1 MSELK
6 DLRISKELTQKQA
19 ASEVG
24 ISLRSYITYETEPS
38 KQDTPKYRFILHE
51 LNNVNILDETHG
63 VLTID
68 KIKEICSKIF
78 QEYNVNY
85 CYLFGSYAKGK
96 ARETSDVDLLISTE
110 TTGLKFYGLTE
121 ELREALHKQ
130 VDLLDKK
137 QLINNEALLDEILK
151 EGIKIYG

>member
-1 MSELK
+1 LK
-6 DLRISKELTQKQA
+6 CK
-19 ASEVG
+19 
-24 ISLRSYITYETEPS
+24 
-38 KQDTPKYRFILHE
+38 
-51 LNNVNILDETHG
+51 
-63 VLTID
+63 
-68 KIKEICSKIF
+68 
-78 QEYNVNY
+78 
-85 CYLFGSYAKGK
+85 
-96 ARETSDVDLLISTE
+96 STE